1 MYYIS
6 PKHMGF
12 SCIHKYSREE
22 AMLFETDTTTTQ
34 VVTLYICFFAFFFG
48 LAFLLLKKNS

>member
-1 MYYIS
+1 MTTW
-6 PKHMGF
+6 
-12 SCIHKYSREE
+12 EE

-34 VVTLYICFFAFFFG
+34 VVTLYVCFFAFFFG